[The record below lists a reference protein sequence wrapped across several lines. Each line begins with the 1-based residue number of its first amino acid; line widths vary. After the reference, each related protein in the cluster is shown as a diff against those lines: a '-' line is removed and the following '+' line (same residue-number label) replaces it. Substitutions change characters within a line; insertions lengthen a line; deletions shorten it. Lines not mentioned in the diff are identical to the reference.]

1 MSFNYAGLE
10 NHCGPAGPDCEKM
23 IFLGK
28 LPDMDPWELVPG
40 AGKASAILGGASFG
54 SQAAPLSRQLVEVSA
69 LDIDRDGIIHTDSP
83 SGFLAEPIRHDA
95 DGDGTIASH
104 KVDSTFVVRNT
115 AVTFANPDGSHETLI
130 LPVRIMQDT
139 AGNTFLMPPPR
150 GASLQE
156 VEALTTRPITSV
168 SFPDGSSNYDLDY
181 NGIFTD
187 RHCFP
192 CFARGTLI
200 ETGQGPLPVEELA
213 PGMLVVTRDNG
224 LQPVRWIG
232 SRVLCSKTLDTSPN
246 LRPIRIAAGALG
258 KGLPLRDLI
267 VSPQHRILVRS
278 KIALKMFGTPEV
290 LVAAKQLLQINGID
304 IADDMPAVEYFHFLF
319 DQHEIVLSEG
329 AETESLYTGPEALK
343 SVGRQA
349 QAEIF
354 ALFPELRDRPEDDVP
369 PGARILAS
377 GRMGRKLAVRHAQHR
392 KFLVQ

>member
-1 MSFNYAGLE
+1 MSFNHAGD

-40 AGKASAILGGASFG
+40 AGRASTILAGASFG
-54 SQAAPLSRQLVEVSA
+54 SQADPLSRQLVEVSA
-69 LDIDRDGIIHTDSP
+69 VDLDQDGIIRTNGP
-83 SGFLAEPIRHDA
+83 FGFLAEPIRHDA
-95 DGDGTIASH
+95 DGDGNIASY
-104 KVDSTFVVRNT
+104 KVDSTFVVKNT
-115 AVTFANPDGSHETLI
+115 AVTFTNPDGSQETLV

-139 AGNTFLMPPPR
+139 AGNTFLMPPPK

-156 VEALTTRPITSV
+156 IEALTTRPIVSV
-168 SFPDGSSNYDLDY
+168 SFPAGAGNYELDY
-181 NGIFTD
+181 HGIFTD

-192 CFARGTLI
+192 CFVRGTLI
-200 ETGQGPLPVEELA
+200 ETDQGPRPVEELT
-213 PGMLVVTRDNG
+213 PGMLVVTSDNG

-232 SRVLCSKTLDTSPN
+232 SRVLGSKALDASPN
-246 LRPIRIAAGALG
+246 LRPIRIRAGALG
-258 KGLPLRDLI
+258 KGLPLRNLV

-278 KIALKMFGTPEV
+278 RIALKMFGTPEV
-290 LVAAKQLLQINGID
+290 LVAAKQLLQIEGID
-304 IADDMPAVEYFHFLF
+304 IADDLPSVEYFHFLF

-354 ALFPELRDRPEDDVP
+354 ALFPELRDRPEDEVP
-369 PGARILAS
+369 VGARVLAS

-392 KFLVQ
+392 KTLVQ